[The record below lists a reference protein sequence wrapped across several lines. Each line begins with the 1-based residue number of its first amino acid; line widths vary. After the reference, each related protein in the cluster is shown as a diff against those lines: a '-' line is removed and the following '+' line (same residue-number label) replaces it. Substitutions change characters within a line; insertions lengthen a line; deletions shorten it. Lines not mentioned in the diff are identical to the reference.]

1 MKNNPTYED
10 LTGRYLDNE
19 MSKTEKLDFESRME
33 NDPQLK
39 EEFNFQNDLV
49 KAIKSHRKLEL
60 KARLSNIEVP
70 TPILQAVGL
79 KLAAI
84 ATATIIVGAGIYYY
98 SQQDTHST
106 DFNTVDITKKQLTL
120 QEENVEPVIPD
131 VKIEIIAPT
140 KTDENKTARNKKK
153 ADAENKVTVK
163 KQKPIQPTVVKPKLN
178 DDFDEAVEENTYS
191 EETDANLT
199 NGIKEDT
206 KSKMEV
212 ETVKTRRHKFHY
224 KFYNNRLYLLGDF
237 SKSPYEIIELN
248 SNSGKKYF
256 LFYQE
261 NYYQLKTDQQKPT
274 KLNKVENDSIIK
286 ELNIIQE
293 YK

>member
-19 MSKTEKLDFESRME
+19 MSEMERLEFESRME
-33 NDPQLK
+33 SDPQLT
-39 EEFNFQNDLV
+39 EEFKFQNDIV

-70 TPILQAVGL
+70 VPIFQTIGL

-84 ATATIIVGAGIYYY
+84 ATTTIIVGTGIYYY
-98 SQQDTHST
+98 SQQNSQNT
-106 DFNTVDITKKQLTL
+106 DFNTIDITKNSIAL
-120 QEENVEPVIPD
+120 QEENITPVIPD
-131 VKIEIIAPT
+131 VKIEAITPA
-140 KTDENKTARNKKK
+140 KTDENKHVRNKKPT
-153 ADAENKVTVK
+153 NKINKITVK
-163 KQKPIQPTVVKPKLN
+163 KQKPVQPTVIKPEMKIDSDN
-178 DDFDEAVEENTYS
+178 VIKENKNS
-191 EETDANLT
+191 EETDFNIT
-199 NGIKEDT
+199 NNIEEN
-206 KSKMEV
+206 SKTRMEV
-212 ETVKTRRHKFHY
+212 ETVVTKRHKFHY

-248 SNSGKKYF
+248 SNSGRKYF
-256 LFYQE
+256 LFYQD
-261 NYYQLKTDQQKPT
+261 NYYPLKTDQHKPT
-274 KLNKVENDSIIK
+274 KLHKVENDSIIK